1 MGLMTKTPP
10 PHLLCLCSAGWFCL
24 FKVESHSSEEETIK
38 QRWKQHSCAFFTIC
52 PRQYCFGAVPTLCT
66 LLNYQTTQWYCLKN
80 QIFSSDS
87 TMNHHGSQPEF
98 QELPSSSPT
107 SLDFPGFVLFLIS
120 FDHLH
125 VLEIEVDQ

>member
-1 MGLMTKTPP
+1 MTKTPP
-10 PHLLCLCSAGWFCL
+10 PTYCVCVVLVGSAYLKWNL
-24 FKVESHSSEEETIK
+24 IVQKEETIK